1 MPRHLFGAV
10 MNAKHATSSRP
21 GTYDPN
27 WHLPKRNDEDDESP
41 QILGSRVVTAA
52 DLGQLTALYT
62 QDNR

>member
-1 MPRHLFGAV
+1 
-10 MNAKHATSSRP
+10 MNIKEAASPRP

-52 DLGQLTALYT
+52 DLGQLTALYV
-62 QDNR
+62 QDNT